1 MKKAVIYARYSSD
14 SQTEQSIEGQLRVC
28 QEYAMNQGVLIVDT
42 YIDRAMT
49 GTNDNRAAFQKMLK
63 DSSRKQW
70 QYVIVY
76 KLDRFSRNK
85 FESVIHKK
93 TLRDNGVTILSAM
106 ENLTDS
112 PEGRMMET
120 VLEGF
125 NQYFSEE
132 LTQKVNRGLKESWRK
147 GNATGGQQIFG
158 YDVVDKKYVIN
169 EYESAIV
176 KEAFTKYSQGYKAV
190 AIAQIFK
197 ECGYRRKN
205 GMLVD
210 HKYLYFILHNKRY
223 TGVVEHQGEIYDK
236 IFPRIISDE
245 LWNVVNAI
253 NEENKLAP
261 SRKKEIFDYILSGK
275 LICGECKHKMGGE
288 SGTSHTGDIHYY
300 YICLSR
306 RKKRAKCT
314 TKAVLKQ
321 WLEDIVINATVK
333 MLESTAAIHNVAQEI
348 FNLHTKQVADNSA
361 LKLIEQK
368 RKEAV
373 KAQNNMIKAIEQGI
387 ITEATKSRLTEL
399 ETLISQYDFDI
410 AKEKARN
417 YTFLTVEQI
426 EMFLSRFVFENPS
439 DMKVRKLIVNTFIR
453 EVILYPDRVVI
464 TYNFTD
470 NPEHIKFTKEHVV
483 KTEKEIETADKTVFS
498 SLKGSYIYGSAA
510 PMCLGFYPR
519 LFLFLWLGSGSVRVV
534 WVEYSQ
540 GACSCFP
547 KVRGRHRCKGVRKQ
561 IEWDSLFLI
570 VFFTKIKLV
579 KSDF

>member
-510 PMCLGFYPR
+510 PKQKERLSLSFCFGASLRTSTRRFADVVHIPLAESCRGTPVHGKRQNPVVRIFSFYT
-519 LFLFLWLGSGSVRVV
+519 
-534 WVEYSQ
+534 SQ
-540 GACSCFP
+540 IN
-547 KVRGRHRCKGVRKQ
+547 RYNR
-561 IEWDSLFLI
+561 
-570 VFFTKIKLV
+570 T
-579 KSDF
+579 

>member
-510 PMCLGFYPR
+510 PRSYNPNCWLVTSEWFGFTFY
-519 LFLFLWLGSGSVRVV
+519 L
-534 WVEYSQ
+534 
-540 GACSCFP
+540 
-547 KVRGRHRCKGVRKQ
+547 K
-561 IEWDSLFLI
+561 
-570 VFFTKIKLV
+570 
-579 KSDF
+579 